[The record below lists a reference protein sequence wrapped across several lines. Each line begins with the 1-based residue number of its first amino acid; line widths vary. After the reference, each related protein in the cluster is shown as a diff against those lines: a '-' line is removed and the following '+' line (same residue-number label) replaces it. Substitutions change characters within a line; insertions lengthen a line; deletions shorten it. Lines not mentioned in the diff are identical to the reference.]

1 MNCDALVKRQIIPV
15 MNGRMMPA
23 QSDALSVE
31 EPLEIRVAGEPVAV
45 TMRTPGADRELALGF
60 LFAEGIVSRLGDIGR
75 IAHCGRPGSE
85 GYGNAIDA
93 LPAPGIALDPDRLH
107 AARRGTLIS
116 SACGICGRERI
127 DDLKARCAPL
137 PDGPSVSV
145 ALIYHAMEA
154 LQSHQAIF
162 VETGGVHG
170 VAICGQDG
178 EILACFEDV
187 GRHNAVD
194 KAVGAL
200 VFNGWPDRAAVP
212 PAMLAVSG
220 RASFE
225 IVQKAAVARIPIVA
239 AVSAPTSLAV
249 DLARETNITLLGF
262 VRKDRFSIYSGEN
275 RIV

>member
-1 MNCDALVKRQIIPV
+1 MNRDSVVNRQIIPV
-15 MNGRMMPA
+15 VAGRKMPVR
-23 QSDALSVE
+23 SDVLSVE

-60 LFAEGIVSRLGDIGR
+60 LFAEGIVSRLGDVGR

-85 GYGNAIDA
+85 GYGNAMDV
-93 LPAPGIALDPDRLH
+93 LPSPGTALDPDRLR
-107 AARRGTLIS
+107 ATKRGTLTS
-116 SACGICGRERI
+116 SACGVCGREQI
-127 DDLKARCAPL
+127 DDLKRRCAPV
-137 PDGPSVSV
+137 PDGTSVP
-145 ALIYHAMEA
+145 ATLIYRTMEA

-162 VETGGVHG
+162 AETGGVHG
-170 VAICGQDG
+170 VAICDREG
-178 EILACFEDV
+178 EMLACFEDV

-194 KAVGAL
+194 KAVGRL
-200 VFNGWPDRAAVP
+200 VFAGWPDGADVQ

-225 IVQKAAVARIPIVA
+225 IVQKAAVARIPIIA

-262 VRKDRFSIYSGEN
+262 VREDRFSIYSGEN
-275 RIV
+275 RIA